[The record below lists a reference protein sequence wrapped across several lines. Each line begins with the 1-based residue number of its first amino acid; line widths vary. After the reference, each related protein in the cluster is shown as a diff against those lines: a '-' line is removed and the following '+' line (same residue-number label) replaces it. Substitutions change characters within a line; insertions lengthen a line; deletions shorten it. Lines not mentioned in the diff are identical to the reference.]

1 MWCPNSLS
9 KLIMENHATFIPGIR
24 YKNVSGLWNANGVQH
39 YMGVH
44 VCQGGVKIKEKST
57 VNF

>member
-1 MWCPNSLS
+1 
-9 KLIMENHATFIPGIR
+9 MENHATFIPSIR

-57 VNF
+57 VHF